1 MNKPTLSTL
10 ESLRFWHRVT
20 VRSMKELQQ
29 DLSARQVGILLH
41 IYLHNRQHTI
51 KSISEQL
58 NISKAAVC
66 RAVDSLSALNLLKR
80 KKDEQDRRN
89 VFIQRTIQ
97 GSVFLSDFADVIA
110 QEMEW
115 AERPEQELAA

>member
-1 MNKPTLSTL
+1 MNKPTMSTL

-115 AERPEQELAA
+115 TERPEQELAA

>member
-66 RAVDSLSALNLLKR
+66 RAVDALSALNLLKR